1 MRFVTML
8 SPSGYNDRGDRISR
22 LTTTEKGDRPEL
34 RKRDKGRFP
43 TGREAARA
51 VSSCGVAANQETAMP
66 CPYRYPPG
74 RETALCGV
82 AANQETAMPFPYK
95 SYPTYEIY
103 VRNTALLVLEV
114 RGFTPQ
120 TFANS
125 PGG

>member
-1 MRFVTML
+1 ML
-8 SPSGYNDRGDRISR
+8 SHSGYNDRGDRISR

-66 CPYRYPPG
+66 
-74 RETALCGV
+74 
-82 AANQETAMPFPYK
+82 FPYK